1 MILLSQPTYVEEYL
15 NTVNL
20 EFCISSAILMTVAYK
35 KSDRSNMTTKN
46 VNLAEYQSLVEHLN
60 WLTTK
65 TRPDIRH
72 ATFRLQRRMNTPTT
86 ADAKAL
92 KIVYRYLK
100 RSIPY
105 GIILTTDYT
114 KNIEVFVDA
123 AHADYEDS
131 KSTEEYV
138 IFYAGGPISW
148 SSRKQSLVAP
158 SSIVAEYCAFDSAA
172 KEALYIKKLVEAFDL
187 KASVDGRISLYTDA
201 ANFLR
206 ILNHGGYTRS
216 TRWLDNCYLFVADL
230 ITKNAITIQ
239 HIPGTTNPADS
250 LTKPLDNKLFKT
262 FKHLL
267 GITPI
272 SSPNLHPENTD

>member
-1 MILLSQPTYVEEYL
+1 
-15 NTVNL
+15 
-20 EFCISSAILMTVAYK
+20 MTVAYK
-35 KSDRSNMTTKN
+35 KSDRSNMTTEN
-46 VNLAEYQSLVEHLN
+46 VNLAEYQSLVGRLN

-105 GIILTTDYT
+105 GITLATDHT
-114 KNIEVFVDA
+114 KGIEVFVDA
-123 AHADYEDS
+123 AHADHEDG
-131 KSTEEYV
+131 KSTEGYV

-158 SSIVAEYCAFDSAA
+158 SSTVAEYCAFDSAA

-187 KASVDGRISLYTDA
+187 KASVDGRIPLYTDA
-201 ANFLR
+201 ANSLR

-216 TRWLDNCYLFVADL
+216 TRWLDNRYLFVADL

-239 HIPGTTNPADS
+239 HIPGTTNPADG
-250 LTKPLDNKLFKT
+250 LTKPLDNESFKA
-262 FKHLL
+262 FRHLL
-267 GITPI
+267 GMTPI
-272 SSPNLHPENTD
+272 SSPNLHPGNTG